1 MAAQGIMGGMPRR
14 PSQSPVTFALLA
26 ALAGCEPA
34 PVPVSSNTLAL
45 VPAPDDGVYVGVVV
59 PDADL
64 LVVVHRGPAPG
75 AGFEVIARHA
85 VCDEPRSVA
94 PLDAGFVVACRG
106 ADALAIVESPADAGT
121 PPRLLPL
128 PRGGRPFGV
137 ATRPGAPHV
146 YATLSAR
153 GSLARVPLDGGR
165 VVEAFGFPDARGLA
179 WTAADVVVVTRW
191 RSRDG
196 EGLLWRFDT
205 AENDLHDVPL
215 RFDPAPMAADGEGGG
230 LPNLPESLA
239 VSPDTGTLA
248 VAGLLANVGGGP
260 FRDGHALTP
269 QTTVQAMVAFLDLGP
284 HEAVERA
291 DARRALPPAGMAQG
305 VAYAPDG
312 EALYVGLPGARE
324 ILRLSAETGEVLGRL
339 TDAGHDLRGLLVTP
353 DGGTLLADA
362 SLDRTLVVYHLRGDA
377 GETPVARVPLLEAA
391 DEPLPPD
398 VLLGKILFHDAADP
412 RLSADAAIACAHC
425 HPDAEDDG
433 LTWDFTD
440 RGEGLRNTISLL
452 GRAGSGHGPI
462 HWSGNFDEIQ
472 DFEHDL
478 RGPFG
483 GLGLLPDEVF
493 HANGLDA
500 PLGNAKAG
508 AGAELDALAAYVG
521 TLDTFPASPHRTPE
535 GGLTEAA
542 ARGRVLFESPEAGCL
557 ECHGG
562 AALTDS
568 AFIEAHGAAERM
580 PLLHD
585 VGTLGP
591 GSGQRAGGPLPGLDT
606 PTLHGLWDSAP
617 YLHDGSAPTLR
628 ALFTDRNGSD
638 AHGHTSGLDTFAVDD
653 LVAYLKAL
661 DGRAGE

>member
-1 MAAQGIMGGMPRR
+1 MGRMVRR
-14 PSQSPVTFALLA
+14 PSRSLKPLAALA

-45 VPAPDDGVYVGVVV
+45 VPAPDEGLYVGVVM
-59 PDADL
+59 PDADR
-64 LVVVHRGPAPG
+64 LVVLHRGPAPG
-75 AGFEVIARHA
+75 AVFEVVARHA

-106 ADALAIVESPADAGT
+106 ADALEIVDAPADPDA
-121 PPRLLPL
+121 PRRRLPL
-128 PRGGRPFGV
+128 PRGARPFGV
-137 ATRPGAPHV
+137 VTRPGEDHV
-146 YATLSAR
+146 YTTLSAR

-196 EGLLWRFDT
+196 GGLLWRFDT
-205 AENDLHDVPL
+205 AENDLHDVVLP
-215 RFDPAPMAADGEGGG
+215 FDPATMAPDGTGGG

-248 VAGLLANVGGGP
+248 VAGMLANVGGGA
-260 FRDGHALTP
+260 FRDGHTLTP
-269 QTTVQAMVAFLDLGP
+269 RTTVQAMVAFLDLGL

-291 DARRALPPAGMAQG
+291 DTRRALPPAGMAQG
-305 VAYAPDG
+305 LAYAPDG
-312 EALYVGLPGARE
+312 ETLYVGLPGARE
-324 ILRLSAETGEVLGRL
+324 IVRLDTETGEVLGRL

-362 SLDRTLVVYHLRGDA
+362 SLDRTLVVYDLAAA
-377 GETPVARVPLLEAA
+377 GEAPAARVPLLDPA
-391 DEPLPPD
+391 DEPLPPE

-425 HPDAEDDG
+425 HPDGEDDG

-483 GLGLLPDEVF
+483 GLGLLPDDVF

-500 PLGNAKAG
+500 PLGAPKAG

-521 TLDTFPASPHRTPE
+521 TLDVFPPSPDRTPD
-535 GGLTEAA
+535 GGLTAAA
-542 ARGRVLFESPEAGCL
+542 ARGRALFESPETGCR

-562 AALTDS
+562 PALTDS
-568 AFIEAHGAAERM
+568 AFIEAHGAGERM

-591 GSGQRAGGPLPGLDT
+591 GSGLRAGGPLTGLDT

-628 ALFTDRNGSD
+628 ALFIDRND
-638 AHGHTSGLDTFAVDD
+638 ADRHGRTSALDTFAVDD
-653 LVAYLKAL
+653 LVAYLKSL

>member
-1 MAAQGIMGGMPRR
+1 ML
-14 PSQSPVTFALLA
+14 V
-26 ALAGCEPA
+26 ALAGCEPSA
-34 PVPVSSNTLAL
+34 VPVSSNTLAL
-45 VPAPDDGVYVGVVV
+45 VAAPDEGVYVGVVL

-64 LVVVHRGPAPG
+64 LVVLHRGPAPG
-75 AGFEVIARHA
+75 ADFRVVARHA

-94 PLDAGFVVACRG
+94 PLDAGFVVSCRG
-106 ADALAIVESPADAGT
+106 EDTLAIVEAPADVYT
-121 PPRLLPL
+121 PARRLPL
-128 PRGGRPFGV
+128 PRGARPFGV
-137 ATRPGAPHV
+137 ATRPGAAHV

-179 WTAADVVVVTRW
+179 WTAAEVVVVTRW

-215 RFDPAPMAADGEGGG
+215 PFDPAPMQPDATGGG

-248 VAGLLANVGGGP
+248 VAGLLANVGGGA
-260 FRDGHALTP
+260 FRDGHALTSR
-269 QTTVQAMVAFLDLGP
+269 TTVQAMVAFLDLGP

-305 VAYAPDG
+305 LAYTPDG
-312 EALYVGLPGARE
+312 ESLYVGLPGARE
-324 ILRLSAETGEVLGRL
+324 IVRLSTETGEVLGRL

-353 DGGTLLADA
+353 DGRTLLADA
-362 SLDRTLVVYHLRGDA
+362 SLDRALVVYDLAAA
-377 GETPVARVPLLEAA
+377 GEAPVARVPLLDPA

-440 RGEGLRNTISLL
+440 RGEGLRNTVSLL
-452 GRAGSGHGPI
+452 GRTGSGHGPI

-483 GLGLLPDEVF
+483 GLGLLPDAVF
-493 HANGLDA
+493 HAGGLDA
-500 PLGNAKAG
+500 PLGAPKAG
-508 AGAELDALAAYVG
+508 AGAELDALAAYVA
-521 TLDTFPASPHRTPE
+521 TLDAFPASPHRTAE
-535 GGLTEAA
+535 GGLSEAA
-542 ARGRVLFESPEAGCL
+542 ARGRALFESAETRCL

-562 AALTDS
+562 PALTDS
-568 AFIEAHGAAERM
+568 AFIEAHGAAERT

-591 GSGQRAGGPLPGLDT
+591 GSGQRAGGPLTGLDT

-628 ALFTDRNGSD
+628 ALFTDRN
-638 AHGHTSGLDTFAVDD
+638 AMEMHGHTSMLDTFAVDD
-653 LVAYLKAL
+653 LVEYLKAL
-661 DGRAGE
+661 DGRAGD